1 MSNLMQIEVKNNSE
15 IVTEQDIIDQNYKY
29 FLEFQKLNDAKIILT
44 SQLNDVIKEKNSL
57 KNTLNKLESNKKNE
71 ISQSIIND
79 SYNIRRVSINCIAIF
94 NFFRNLY

>member
-1 MSNLMQIEVKNNSE
+1 MQIEVKNNSE